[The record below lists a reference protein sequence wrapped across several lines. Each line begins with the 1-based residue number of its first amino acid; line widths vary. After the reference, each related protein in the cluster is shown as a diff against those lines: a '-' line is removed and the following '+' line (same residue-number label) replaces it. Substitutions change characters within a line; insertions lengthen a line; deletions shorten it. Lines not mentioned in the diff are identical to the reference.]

1 MFYEKKKEIR
11 KYVRSLGWPET
22 MRLMV
27 ETQAQIKELMATMS
41 WIEGLDGMKKHIKKS
56 IDLELAGYKLECCAK
71 RIQRMARVEQ
81 SKWAHEFRESVLKT

>member
-11 KYVRSLGWPET
+11 KYVRSLGWTDT

-27 ETQAQIKELMATMS
+27 ETSAQIDELRSTMS
-41 WIEGLDGMKKHIKKS
+41 WVEGLDGMKQHIKKA
-56 IDLELAGYKLECCAK
+56 IDLELAAYKLECCAK

-81 SKWAHEFRESVLKT
+81 NKWAHEFRESVLKT